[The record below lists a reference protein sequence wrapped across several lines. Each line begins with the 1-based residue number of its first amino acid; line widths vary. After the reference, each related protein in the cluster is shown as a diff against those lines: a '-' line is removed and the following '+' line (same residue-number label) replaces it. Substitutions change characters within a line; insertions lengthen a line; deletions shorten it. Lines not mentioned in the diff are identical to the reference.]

1 MRVLFLKV
9 VAFTKQIIE
18 VKAINPE
25 LRRSRIQKNL
35 PPRVIVN
42 PRVTVNPR
50 VIVNPVPARV
60 RGSRPLESRWIVFLV
75 FICCCGF
82 GNQVFSQNQQI
93 EPIPPL
99 FFTEKV
105 SSKIPPRP
113 VLPPKAVVP
122 LKKKEIKTT
131 VPDLLPDNISRLLK
145 KRAGYK
151 TVNSQSGQ
159 FMVYGPISPKRR
171 GGILDVNRDTIL
183 IGPDHVAIAADRL
196 RAAML
201 KRLGIPLFF
210 GGKVKIWL
218 NPTLNPMTTV
228 PVVTVRHLSG
238 YSYELTLPCE
248 IEASKLVRALV
259 QVTLLDLANRK
270 PQLRDT
276 EMPFWLTVGLTQIL
290 LSKPDLV
297 LVLKKPESNGREMV
311 AEEVIRTVSRHDM
324 LFKVRSRLSSRRA
337 FDFSE
342 VAMPSP
348 AHIRGENWK
357 DFQACSHLLVD
368 RLLALPMGE
377 QRLQGMIRLLPDS
390 LNWQTAFLKVY
401 SDIFADMLVVEKWW
415 AVMIVQFTGQNQYQN
430 WTLLEAVEKLENL
443 LKLPAE
449 VKLADADSP
458 FDAEITLQQAL
469 RGWDFEVQKP
479 VFQQKINQLIVAR
492 LKMPRQLIPFVNEY
506 GRIIEAYL
514 VQRVQIQNFKT
525 RRGQARP
532 KVAPIIEKTVRLLDG
547 ADRRLVLFKPKALPP
562 KPAGNQLNRSIK
574 TNASRIN

>member
-1 MRVLFLKV
+1 MQVLFLKV
-9 VAFTKQIIE
+9 VAFTKPIIV

-75 FICCCGF
+75 FVCCCGF

-105 SSKIPPRP
+105 SSKTPPRP

-131 VPDLLPDNISRLLK
+131 VPDRLPDNISRLLK
-145 KRAGYK
+145 NRAGYK
-151 TVNSQSGQ
+151 AVNSQSGQ

-259 QVTLLDLANRK
+259 QITLLDLANRK

-377 QRLQGMIRLLPDS
+377 
-390 LNWQTAFLKVY
+390 
-401 SDIFADMLVVEKWW
+401 
-415 AVMIVQFTGQNQYQN
+415 
-430 WTLLEAVEKLENL
+430 
-443 LKLPAE
+443 
-449 VKLADADSP
+449 
-458 FDAEITLQQAL
+458 
-469 RGWDFEVQKP
+469 
-479 VFQQKINQLIVAR
+479 
-492 LKMPRQLIPFVNEY
+492 
-506 GRIIEAYL
+506 
-514 VQRVQIQNFKT
+514 
-525 RRGQARP
+525 
-532 KVAPIIEKTVRLLDG
+532 
-547 ADRRLVLFKPKALPP
+547 
-562 KPAGNQLNRSIK
+562 
-574 TNASRIN
+574 